1 MSSRFWGFSLAVYS
15 ADAVQDECLALQDQF
30 GLDINLVLFCTFI
43 GAVRGVALTADD
55 IAAVRQEVGPWH
67 QDIVRSLR
75 TARRHLKTVELR
87 DAQVAEAATQ
97 LRTRVK
103 AAELES
109 EYVEHLMLERWAEAQ
124 LAARPRGD
132 SRDAVVANLQAL
144 LAAYGIGPQRLIA
157 AHAMKHLIAA
167 ALTRVINE

>member
-1 MSSRFWGFSLAVYS
+1 
-15 ADAVQDECLALQDQF
+15 
-30 GLDINLVLFCTFI
+30 
-43 GAVRGVALTADD
+43 VRGVALTADD
-55 IAAVRQEVGPWH
+55 IAAVRH

-109 EYVEHLMLERWAEAQ
+109 EYVEHLMLERWTEAQ

-144 LAAYGIGPQRLIA
+144 LAAYGIGPERLIA

-167 ALTRVINE
+167 ALTRVVNE